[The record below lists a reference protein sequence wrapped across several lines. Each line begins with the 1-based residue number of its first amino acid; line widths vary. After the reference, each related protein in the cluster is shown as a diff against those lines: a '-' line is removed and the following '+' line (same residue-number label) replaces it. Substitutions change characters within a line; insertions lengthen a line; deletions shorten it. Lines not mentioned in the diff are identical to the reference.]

1 MPPFRFTRVA
11 IDSNMNSKKLPKP
24 ILHSVD
30 DDDHAKWSASTP
42 LREDAFEMDDE
53 TKIQLIQKNFR
64 EIMAIL
70 GLDLN
75 DDSLKD
81 TPQRVAKMYVQE
93 IFSGLNPANK
103 PSMSL
108 FENQY
113 KYEGMLVEKNIRVQ
127 SNCEHHFVP
136 ILGKAHIG
144 YISTGKVIG
153 LSKLNRI
160 VDYYSR
166 RPQVQERLTNQIA
179 AELREVLQSP
189 HVAVVLEAEHLC
201 VTTRGI
207 RDTGSSTITSVFSG
221 HFGNEVT
228 RKEFLSLIK

>member
-1 MPPFRFTRVA
+1 
-11 IDSNMNSKKLPKP
+11 MNSTK
-24 ILHSVD
+24 ITSAIVNSFD
-30 DDDHAKWSASTP
+30 DDDHANWSPNTP
-42 LREDAFEMDDE
+42 LREDAFAMDDE

-103 PSMSL
+103 PSISL

-153 LSKLNRI
+153 LSI
-160 VDYYSR
+160 
-166 RPQVQERLTNQIA
+166 
-179 AELREVLQSP
+179 
-189 HVAVVLEAEHLC
+189 
-201 VTTRGI
+201 
-207 RDTGSSTITSVFSG
+207 
-221 HFGNEVT
+221 
-228 RKEFLSLIK
+228 

>member
-1 MPPFRFTRVA
+1 MA
-11 IDSNMNSKKLPKP
+11 SKKPSHP
-24 ILHSVD
+24 HVQSFE
-30 DDDHAKWSASTP
+30 DDDHSIWAPNTP
-42 LREDAFEMDDE
+42 LRPDAFEMDDE

-81 TPQRVAKMYVQE
+81 TPKRVAKMYVQE

-103 PSMSL
+103 PSISL
-108 FENQY
+108 FDNQY

-179 AELREVLQSP
+179 AELRDVLQSP

-221 HFGNEVT
+221 HFENEVT
-228 RKEFLSLIK
+228 RKEFLTLIK

>member
-1 MPPFRFTRVA
+1 MYGKRNTIPTLQSF
-11 IDSNMNSKKLPKP
+11 
-24 ILHSVD
+24 D
-30 DDDHAKWSASTP
+30 DDDHAIWSPNTP

-53 TKIQLIQKNFR
+53 TKIQLIQNNFR

-81 TPQRVAKMYVQE
+81 TPKRVAKMYVKE

-103 PSMSL
+103 PAISL
-108 FENQY
+108 FENNY
-113 KYEGMLVEKNIRVQ
+113 KYDGMLVEKNIRVQ

-179 AELREVLQSP
+179 AELREILQSP
-189 HVAVVLEAEHLC
+189 HVAVVIEAEHLC

-221 HFGNEVT
+221 HFESPVT
-228 RKEFLSLIK
+228 RKEFLTLIK

>member
-1 MPPFRFTRVA
+1 
-11 IDSNMNSKKLPKP
+11 
-24 ILHSVD
+24 
-30 DDDHAKWSASTP
+30 
-42 LREDAFEMDDE
+42 MDDE
-53 TKIQLIQKNFR
+53 TKIQLIKKNFR

-189 HVAVVLEAEHLC
+189 HVAVVIEAEHLC

-207 RDTGSSTITSVFSG
+207 RDTGSSTITSVFNG
-221 HFGNEVT
+221 HFESEVT
-228 RKEFLSLIK
+228 RKEFLTLIK